1 MRKLLLLLVV
11 LVFVVSA
18 CDLAGQAGRGLNVKD
33 ERVSC
38 DVDKAV
44 DLVFRMVGDG
54 ASDRKIMNA
63 LDRMGC
69 EELVMGV
76 RVR

>member
-1 MRKLLLLLVV
+1 MKKLLLLIALMI
-11 LVFVVSA
+11 FVSA
-18 CDLAGQAGRGLNVKD
+18 CDLAGEAGRGLNVKD

-69 EELVMGV
+69 EELVRGV